1 MCPIHTEK
9 QRPRKRTEDIGNSSG
24 HTASYAGPSYASS
37 GISNRA
43 AVMIASMV
51 LGLSGRGKGMRHLG
65 RMMGHGGMSNPL
77 GTDMLRMSSIMS
89 REFSTKPPQRP
100 PLTGTPPGAESATNR
115 PLIPFKPQPQ
125 GSAGGSRWF
134 APAALGLGISGALGL
149 ALLYRQL
156 YGKTD
161 QDVNDYSHFGGLAAF
176 KEWQPPQ
183 VHPELLQEY
192 SRLFEEHGIPMG
204 EVDPGRKTAQSIIMS
219 SPQGLWSDP
228 VNACNRD
235 TGGQPEYVL
244 QIAKQCAEMGRNVII
259 IARDFKIGEE
269 DTRRKN
275 RTDNVVV
282 PKDVYGKN
290 KEYLNDPPRIEQ
302 YTDNGPGKGNVWLI
316 RVPSSGGPVRE
327 HRNYDD
333 MAIRS
338 PSPSGTL
345 SDREKFVWKTDL
357 WMHLPELSEATT
369 AIAHLFGADIIV
381 GNWADGMGV
390 AANVAARLGIPAV
403 HIAHDMA
410 VNKINSSVWIE
421 RMALEIKTLKA
432 NGAPEEEIKALEQKI
447 ALIQK
452 EFLPYDAN
460 LLLGTEYVPRPRLAT
475 ELYSYAAGNYE
486 IENTQDEYQTYLKHF
501 PNFSL
506 TTPESEK
513 TFAPA
518 GAAPIFYR
526 ERGDYDYTTEDEARY
541 RYKPGFAE
549 EQAQIGKGIMDQYGL
564 KEKKYIIFWGRK
576 SKDKGA
582 DALVDTIA
590 ELRKMGHM
598 DIKALIIYA
607 GTDAVVE
614 RARQLGLKI
623 NEKEDEGGLD
633 LDIIMVGPKKHPAIK
648 VLIDNALAYTGMQIK
663 EAFGMSV
670 GEAFATG
677 TPVLISEAAGIAK
690 FLQSQE
696 GDKKYGYVVDR
707 DNPGESAKILANLIE
722 DPGLWES
729 IGKGGQEFARQF
741 TWEGITKKEL
751 AIFDH
756 LRAEGTSAKPSSQ
769 ALLPTWR
776 GSSWSWD
783 EKMAKHLEGEAK
795 RFFAEFPVDRVSKD
809 ERFVVYVSGNGGI
822 GEFADLLARMMGR
835 VGLVGQAIPVDADP
849 DNPLSQRGLHHLLM
863 QAKHKG
869 IDKVG
874 VPSYTSMLDRRY
886 PYVPV
891 YLSGVDVIVLESRQ
905 PVKSSLVD
913 FHFELRGT

>member
-1 MCPIHTEK
+1 MCPVQKFIHQPQGGAE
-9 QRPRKRTEDIGNSSG
+9 QFEDAIEPIDSYVRPSPVSSG
-24 HTASYAGPSYASS
+24 M
-37 GISNRA
+37 SNRA
-43 AVMIASMV
+43 AIRMAGMM
-51 LGLSGRGKGMRHLG
+51 SGISGSRRGMMLP
-65 RMMGHGGMSNPL
+65 MGHGS
-77 GTDMLRMSSIMS
+77 
-89 REFSTKPPQRP
+89 
-100 PLTGTPPGAESATNR
+100 
-115 PLIPFKPQPQ
+115 
-125 GSAGGSRWF
+125 GGSRGNAWDMR
-134 APAALGLGISGALGL
+134 P
-149 ALLYRQL
+149 
-156 YGKTD
+156 
-161 QDVNDYSHFGGLAAF
+161 GGLAASQGWQPPAVHPGQF
-176 KEWQPPQ
+176 QDASEWQPPQ
-183 VHPELLQEY
+183 VDPERLQEY
-192 SRLFEEHGIPMG
+192 SDLFETYGIPRG
-204 EVDPGRKTAQSIIMS
+204 EADPGRKTAQSIIMS

-228 VNACNRD
+228 VIACNRD

-259 IARDFKIGEE
+259 IARDFKIHEE

-282 PKDVYGKN
+282 PGDVYGKN
-290 KEYLNDPPRIEQ
+290 EAYFNDPPRIEQ
-302 YTDNGPGKGNVWLI
+302 YTDNSPGKGNVWLI
-316 RVPSSGGPVRE
+316 RVPSTGGPVRE
-327 HRNYDD
+327 HDNYDSFS
-333 MAIRS
+333 IRS
-338 PSPSGTL
+338 PSPHGTMT
-345 SDREKFVWKTDL
+345 DRGKFVWKTDL
-357 WMHLPELSEATT
+357 WSHLPELSEATT
-369 AIAHLFGADIIV
+369 AIGKLFGADIIV

-421 RMALEIKTLKA
+421 RMAMEIKALKA
-432 NGAPEEEIKALEQKI
+432 SGAPEEEIKALEQKMS
-447 ALIQK
+447 LIQK
-452 EFLPYDAN
+452 EFLPYDAS

-475 ELYSYAAGNYE
+475 ELYSYASGNYE

-506 TTPESEK
+506 TTPESE
-513 TFAPA
+513 TIFAPA

-526 ERGDYDYTTEDEARY
+526 ERGDYDYTKEDEARY
-541 RYKPGFAE
+541 RCKPGFAE
-549 EQAQIGKGIMDQYGL
+549 EQAQIGKGIMEQYGL

-582 DALVDTIA
+582 DAMVDTIA

-598 DIKALIIYA
+598 DIKVLIIYA

-623 NEKEDEGGLD
+623 NEKVDEGGRD

-707 DNPGESAKILANLIE
+707 DNPRESAKILANLIE

-729 IGKGGQEFARQF
+729 IGKGGQEFAKQF
-741 TWEGITKKEL
+741 TWEGITAIEV

-756 LRAEGTSAKPSSQ
+756 LRAEGASAKPSSQ
-769 ALLPTWR
+769 AILPTWR

-809 ERFVVYVSGNGGI
+809 ERFVVSVSGNEGR

-835 VGLVGQAIPVDADP
+835 VGLVGHAIPVDADP
-849 DNPLSQRGLHHLLM
+849 DNPLSPSGLHHLLM
-863 QAKHKG
+863 RAKHKG
-869 IDKVG
+869 IDEVG
-874 VPSYTSMLDRRY
+874 VPSYTSMLDRHY

-891 YLSGVDVIVLESRQ
+891 YLSGVDVIVLESGQ
-905 PVKSSLVD
+905 PAKSSLVD